1 MMQRAILF
9 VTGVLFTVATVAN
22 AQACQ
27 APVQLSTALSILSV
41 VKDLSSKVSKLQ
53 SDVASLKTC
62 CTSSTN
68 SIKSLQTTVA
78 KLSDGG
84 YATMTFKNVK
94 YWLVRRQSS
103 TTNWHPT
110 ND

>member
-53 SDVASLKTC
+53 VRHNIARPARII
-62 CTSSTN
+62 
-68 SIKSLQTTVA
+68 SISMPHTAYLCIMRLHAHSQ
-78 KLSDGG
+78 
-84 YATMTFKNVK
+84 
-94 YWLVRRQSS
+94 
-103 TTNWHPT
+103 
-110 ND
+110 